1 MDHIEV
7 LASKK
12 SMLLKLVKDRETQI
26 EALTADHNE
35 ARTHHRTVTTQVSAL
50 QQKETV
56 LLEQEKT
63 LRKKIA
69 QLKEQETLLEQRLKD
84 LKVSLPQKE
93 REQTQQQRD
102 ALLGEIDKL
111 TQTKISI
118 DQNVKAIEAQL
129 GKTQQRFK
137 DAAALQEMHLKQK
150 QQLQLSAEELARREQ
165 QTKERERDVQAE
177 AQKIKQHME
186 TLNKR
191 REQAEQDL
199 EHEKATLLVEIHH
212 LEDQR
217 KKIEEDITKKMETL
231 NTPQAPEEV
240 SDPARRELMQTIS
253 ALRRE
258 KALLQAEIG
267 QLKRT
272 KEDYGMQRER
282 DKKLVELR
290 KAFEQQLKE
299 KQRQLQVISEV
310 ISKKEEESAKNRYE
324 TEKAREDVQGKLNL
338 LKEREQAIITMEKR
352 AKDTERKIAQLD
364 KEWNSKQDALNAIKQ
379 TLQEVEQRVKEEL
392 PKHKDALSQIT
403 QEWDFKS
410 KQLENTLSVLKDEKR
425 QIEAKAKDL
434 EEDMEQ
440 LKKQE
445 VEALDAV
452 RDLEK
457 DQALLEQK
465 QSEFLRLEQKI
476 ERNKA
481 IKEQLER
488 DLKEREKTVR
498 AKEKELAQGLKR
510 VDKAKATKSII
521 ATLTKEHNTLKKQH
535 ALVSKKLAQSE
546 KRLKQIEEHINQK
559 STRLR
564 EREAY
569 LKQKE
574 QDIKDREMVLK
585 REHQIFE
592 ERARGMQTEREELEE
607 EEYEVMKEEAKVMPQ
622 PRYVPPAP
630 PRPIVLG
637 GKDADM
643 KTLINEVRELIN
655 TGDVNNAAQ
664 LLRQVEV
671 QSQGIRDPNE
681 RRRIGYQILELK
693 TELQL
698 IKLA

>member
-1 MDHIEV
+1 
-7 LASKK
+7 
-12 SMLLKLVKDRETQI
+12 
-26 EALTADHNE
+26 
-35 ARTHHRTVTTQVSAL
+35 
-50 QQKETV
+50 
-56 LLEQEKT
+56 
-63 LRKKIA
+63 
-69 QLKEQETLLEQRLKD
+69 
-84 LKVSLPQKE
+84 
-93 REQTQQQRD
+93 
-102 ALLGEIDKL
+102 
-111 TQTKISI
+111 
-118 DQNVKAIEAQL
+118 
-129 GKTQQRFK
+129 
-137 DAAALQEMHLKQK
+137 
-150 QQLQLSAEELARREQ
+150 
-165 QTKERERDVQAE
+165 
-177 AQKIKQHME
+177 
-186 TLNKR
+186 
-191 REQAEQDL
+191 
-199 EHEKATLLVEIHH
+199 
-212 LEDQR
+212 
-217 KKIEEDITKKMETL
+217 
-231 NTPQAPEEV
+231 
-240 SDPARRELMQTIS
+240 
-253 ALRRE
+253 
-258 KALLQAEIG
+258 
-267 QLKRT
+267 
-272 KEDYGMQRER
+272 MQRER

-425 QIEAKAKDL
+425 QIESKAKDL